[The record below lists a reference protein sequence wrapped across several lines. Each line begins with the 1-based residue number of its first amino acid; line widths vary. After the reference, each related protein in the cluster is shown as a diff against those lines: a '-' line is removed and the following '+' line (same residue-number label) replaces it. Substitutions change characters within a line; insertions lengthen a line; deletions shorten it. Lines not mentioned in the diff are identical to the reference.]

1 MFNCSSILLS
11 GGDIRNYMGRRL
23 RMREPDF
30 KSAWVSPATYNVHSG
45 LTTIHINVHLNNFS
59 LKEFVNLSKF
69 PPWVGG

>member
-45 LTTIHINVHLNNFS
+45 LTTIHINVQQTIFH
-59 LKEFVNLSKF
+59 
-69 PPWVGG
+69 